1 MSAGESVRLQLQQ
14 DQHSLCFGQPVFLLC
29 KLSGIMSGMFSASR
43 PSWKEDGIIF
53 AIDGNMYHS
62 VTQTNQ
68 TQAVL
73 ELVPERSHFEP
84 SGTHNYT
91 CFFPLVGGGI
101 LESNPVQISPISKL
115 HCSKSVFTNCFR
127 MLWINSCLHNIIQ

>member
-1 MSAGESVRLQLQQ
+1 MQMYFTQSFFFTHALMSAGESVKLQLQQ
-14 DQHSLCFGQPVFLLC
+14 DQHSLCFGQTVFLWC
-29 KLSGIMSGMFSASR
+29 KLSGIMSEMFSATR

-53 AIDGNMYHS
+53 ALDGNMYRS

-84 SGTHNYT
+84 SGAHNYT
-91 CFFPLVGGGI
+91 CFLPLVGGGI
-101 LESNPVQISPISKL
+101 LESNQVQISTISKL
-115 HCSKSVFTNCFR
+115 HCCMQISF
-127 MLWINSCLHNIIQ
+127 L